1 MMKKLWLIIVVLLC
15 FLMITFL
22 SSNLIVNIQWFSEVG
37 YLGVYFTRLFAI
49 LKLMTPIFIISFVML
64 YFYTQNIMKKLIIFI
79 GQDKR
84 GLINKVTITVAFIVS
99 TLISFIMAS
108 AYWYRILQF
117 VDSEEFGVNDPIF
130 NKDISFYIFKLPLI
144 QSIYNILTCILVTIV
159 IVTLVAFFLVR
170 LKNKVMNIDN
180 WNVPKGQAL
189 KGFAGTQLAIVSSA
203 LMIMVAAGYLLKSY
217 YLLYSSRGVVFGAGY
232 TDVKV
237 TLLFYRI
244 IVVISL
250 ISSVIIFISIF
261 RGKLKYVAK
270 LIGIIVGLIV
280 LEPIVAIFVQQFI
293 VKSNEMEFEKSYISN
308 NIEATRKAFNID
320 SIKENNFEPKNNLD
334 NTQLNDNKDIISNL
348 KVNSI
353 SPVLNFYNQVQVI
366 KNYYEFLDA
375 DTDRYYFNDKYT
387 QVFIAPRELDTSSIT
402 TWQNK
407 HLRYT
412 HGYGVA
418 MSKVNSVTLDGQP
431 DFVMKDIPTENLTD
445 INLVNP
451 RIYFGETPNDYAIV
465 NTKIEEL
472 DYPKGGENQTT
483 KYDGSAGIQINWY
496 NRLLYSIYESNIRI
510 LLSRDIGSDSK
521 ILINRNIIDRVKKIA
536 PFLSYDSDPYLVIND
551 GRLFW
556 IIDAY
561 TTSNKYPYSQ
571 PYNSMNY
578 IRNSIKVTVDAYNGD
593 INFYVVDKQDPIA
606 LSYSKIFKGLFKD
619 LEQVPK
625 TLKDHFK
632 YPQDLFKVQ
641 CDVLGKYHMTNPTEF
656 FTQED
661 LWEISSNIVSVEG
674 KEGANESLYLMTR
687 LPEEKNI
694 ELVLF
699 EYFNMKGKQNM
710 VALFGARMDGQ
721 NYGKLVMYRFP
732 PQKAILSPYLLKN
745 KILSDSEMSKEIS
758 LWQGKGS
765 KVEYGD
771 TVIIPINDCLFYIE
785 TIYLKADVEKSMPE
799 VKKIIVSDGER
810 IVGAETVEKALE
822 KLIKYSP
829 QAVDKGN
836 FPVDKSSH
844 SQIKTDNDEDIKKAK
859 NLYDKALEAQASGDW
874 ATYGGYM
881 KQLGELLNKLSNK

>member
-1 MMKKLWLIIVVLLC
+1 MKKLWFIIVVLLC
-15 FLMITFL
+15 LLMITFL
-22 SSNLIVNIQWFSEVG
+22 SSNLIVNIQWFSEAG
-37 YLGVYFTRLFAI
+37 YLSVYFTRILAI
-49 LKLMTPIFIISFVML
+49 LKFMIPIFMICFAVL
-64 YFYTQNIMKKLIIFI
+64 YFYTQNIMKKLILFI

-84 GLINKVTITVAFIVS
+84 RLVNKVI
-99 TLISFIMAS
+99 IMATFTAS
-108 AYWYRILQF
+108 ALVSFMMASTYWYRILQF
-117 VDSEEFGVNDPIF
+117 IDSEAFGVNDPIF

-144 QSIYNILTCILVTIV
+144 QSIYNVLTFILVTMV
-159 IVTLVAFFLVR
+159 IITLVAFFLSR

-180 WNVPKGQAL
+180 CNVGKGQAL
-189 KGFAGTQLAIVSSA
+189 KSFAGIQLAVVSSG

-217 YLLYSSRGVVFGAGY
+217 YLLYSPRGVVFGAGY

-244 IVVISL
+244 IAVVSL
-250 ISSVIIFISIF
+250 ISSVMIFISIF
-261 RGKLKYVAK
+261 RGKFRHVAR
-270 LIGIIVGLIV
+270 IISIIVGLIV
-280 LEPIVAIFVQQFI
+280 LEPIVAIFIQQFI
-293 VKSNEMEFEKSYISN
+293 VKSNEMEFEKNYISN

-375 DTDRYYFNDKYT
+375 DTDRYYFNNKYT

-418 MSKVNSVTLDGQP
+418 MSKVNSVTIDGQP

-445 INLVNP
+445 INLINP

-465 NTKIEEL
+465 NTKIQEL

-483 KYDGSAGIQINWY
+483 KYDGSAGIWTNWY
-496 NRLLYSIYESNIRI
+496 NRLLYSIYEGNIRI

-521 ILINRNIIDRVKKIA
+521 ILINRNITERVKKIA

-561 TTSNKYPYSQ
+561 TTSDKYPYSQ
-571 PYNSMNY
+571 PYNGINY
-578 IRNSIKVTVDAYNGD
+578 VRNSIKVTVDAYNGD
-593 INFYVVDKQDPIA
+593 TNFYIVDKRDPIA
-606 LSYSKIFKGLFKD
+606 LSYSRIFKGLFKD

-721 NYGKLVMYRFP
+721 NYGKLVMYKFP

-745 KILSDSEMSKEIS
+745 KILSDSEISKEIS

-771 TVIIPINDCLFYIE
+771 TVIIPINDSLFYLE

-822 KLIKYSP
+822 KLFKYSP
-829 QAVDKGN
+829 RAAEEKSS
-836 FPVDKSSH
+836 PVDKS

-859 NLYDKALEAQASGDW
+859 DLYDKALEAETSGDW

-881 KQLGELLNKLSNK
+881 KQLGEILNKLSNK